1 MVESLAVKCPQC
13 GSQKTWR
20 DGIRHTQCG
29 EIQRYLCK
37 LCGFRFSEP
46 SGKSQVNLNITSK
59 QSKSFHSAF
68 NLHNRRVAA
77 GNFSIKETSKNLP
90 FTFTEDFGVHN
101 ITNLG
106 KQLNTFPYKVSNA
119 KVCVS
124 DKEAK
129 NMAATEME
137 KQTVAGNLQT
147 QDVRGKIVEFTW
159 YLKKQGRKNGT
170 LESYASCLNNL
181 MTEGANLLNP
191 ESVKE
196 TLALNET
203 WNPTTKATMTIIY
216 NGFIKWLGLK
226 WDKPKYKQQR
236 KMPFIPTE
244 QEIDS
249 LIAGSPKKLAT
260 ILQLLKE
267 TASRIGE
274 ALQVQWIDIN
284 EKAQTITI
292 NSPEKNSYPGIY
304 KVSAKLIGMLN
315 SLPKKNEKIFNKAN
329 PNTAQL
335 CLSRARKRIAAKLQN
350 PRLLQVTFH
359 TFRHWK
365 ATMEYHKTRDIL
377 HVQNLL
383 RHRKIDNT
391 LIYVNLEAAL
401 FHTENNEFHVK
412 TASTTEEIKS
422 LLEVGFEYICE
433 KDGVMFLRKRK

>member
-1 MVESLAVKCPQC
+1 LA
-13 GSQKTWR
+13 
-20 DGIRHTQCG
+20 
-29 EIQRYLCK
+29 E
-37 LCGFRFSEP
+37 E
-46 SGKSQVNLNITSK
+46 
-59 QSKSFHSAF
+59 
-68 NLHNRRVAA
+68 
-77 GNFSIKETSKNLP
+77 SKNLAEVETRTQEKP
-90 FTFTEDFGVHN
+90 MREGTVD
-101 ITNLG
+101 
-106 KQLNTFPYKVSNA
+106 A
-119 KVCVS
+119 K
-124 DKEAK
+124 
-129 NMAATEME
+129 
-137 KQTVAGNLQT
+137 
-147 QDVRGKIVEFTW
+147 GKIIEFTW

-170 LESYASCLNNL
+170 LKSYTSCLNNL
-181 MTEGANLLNP
+181 IAEGANLFNP

-196 TLALNET
+196 ILALNET

-284 EKAQTITI
+284 ENAQTITI

-304 KVSAKLIGMLN
+304 KVSAKLVGMLN
-315 SLPKKNEKIFNKAN
+315 SLPKKSERIFNKAN

-335 CLSRARKRIAAKLQN
+335 CLSRARKRVAAKLQN

-377 HVQNLL
+377 HVQSLL
-383 RHRKIDNT
+383 RHKKIDNT

-433 KDGVMFLRKRK
+433 KDGVIFLRKRK

>member
-1 MVESLAVKCPQC
+1 MELLANPKCPQC
-13 GSQKTWR
+13 NSERVYR
-20 DGIRHTQCG
+20 DGIRYLSDGSQ
-29 EIQRYLCK
+29 IQRYLCRV
-37 LCGFRFSEP
+37 CGYRFSQP
-46 SGKSQVNLNITSK
+46 NVKINVIPQIAKSFDSGKNNHKKRIIT
-59 QSKSFHSAF
+59 F
-68 NLHNRRVAA
+68 NHA
-77 GNFSIKETSKNLP
+77 IKEASDNLP
-90 FTFTEDFGVHN
+90 FSYSKHVASHS
-101 ITNLG
+101 ITIVEKG
-106 KQLNTFPYKVSNA
+106 LNSLPYSNSNA

-124 DKEAK
+124 DKKAK
-129 NMAATEME
+129 NLAATQ
-137 KQTVAGNLQT
+137 QTESVAGNLQT

-181 MTEGANLLNP
+181 ITEGANLFNP

-244 QEIDS
+244 QEIDN

-335 CLSRARKRIAAKLQN
+335 CLSRARKRVAAKLQN